1 MPWNTDIWDLINKAG
16 TSAMRDERGGT
27 RVVDSAHFKPLAE
40 KSHSRVNDMTA
51 NELLKRFRQNA
62 GTMKTVVRT
71 LSDVAKKSA
80 NLVPMIINN
89 WKTDR
94 PLTAAARDSIM
105 NRSFMTGVPGQDP
118 ATNNVVTANIWLSP
132 REAQSIFSQKGLPE
146 IVIKKKS
153 QSILLNGVAV
163 KNPRLTPTQLDA
175 VQENAM
181 RLGLPNKLADST
193 RDSLVYGGALLF
205 PMFKSDTPL
214 SMSMSVQQ
222 LAKWGVV
229 KKHCIDRLVSLDRWN
244 TVHIPNWNPTA
255 EDFLEPKRYYVPF
268 LGCDVSGSR
277 CSRIVTAPQAGY
289 WGTLMTMGWGISD
302 IPGWIESVYNY
313 YAVMAAIPTMI
324 AQMSILAR
332 TFNVDGILAT
342 EGSNVLNDIDLAN
355 TIKAREASVLNPIS
369 LDVLGSIQAIQRD
382 FKEVPNLVRLI
393 RQHFAAQ
400 TGIPEELFFSSERG
414 AFSTGDTTEGA
425 LEKQWESIKYM
436 HRDVAAQMKNIAML
450 VIIDTL
456 GLDRDVLRA
465 LPYTYMEF
473 DNPALANITDKA
485 KVADFLTGSYFNLV
499 SGQMPME
506 QAVGI
511 IAEIGG
517 TDFPVGAKLMEEL
530 RERQAKIDARDDEEH
545 ELNMEL
551 LEAQIE
557 QAKSSA
563 VMGGPGAPSGGAAGR
578 KKGYTPLEQRRHEKT
593 RGTGAR
599 MEGMQKAAAKK
610 TG

>member
-1 MPWNTDIWDLINKAG
+1 VSVG
-16 TSAMRDERGGT
+16 RDKNGRPD
-27 RVVDSAHFKPLAE
+27 VKDSSRFKPLSDKKHA
-40 KSHSRVNDMTA
+40 RVNAITV
-51 NELLKRFRQNA
+51 NELSKRFRQSSA
-62 GTMKTVVRT
+62 AAEMKVRT
-71 LSDVAKKSA
+71 LDDVAKKSS
-80 NLVPMIINN
+80 NLVPMVVNN

-94 PLTAAARDSIM
+94 PLSESVRDSIM
-105 NRSFMTGVPGQDP
+105 NQSFMTGVPGQDP
-118 ATNNVVTANIWLSP
+118 ATNNIVTSNIWLSP
-132 REAQSIFSQKGLPE
+132 REAQSVFSQKGLPE

-153 QSILLNGVAV
+153 QSILLNGVAI
-163 KNPRLTPTQLDA
+163 KNSRLTPSQLDA

-181 RLGLPNKLADST
+181 RLGLPNKLADSV
-193 RDSLVYGGALLF
+193 RDSLVYSGALLF
-205 PMFKSDTPL
+205 PMFKNDTPL
-214 SMSMSVQQ
+214 SMGMPIAQ

-229 KKHCIDRLVSLDRWN
+229 KKHCIDRLTMLDRWN
-244 TVHIPNWNPTA
+244 TVHIPNWNPTS

-268 LGCDVSGSR
+268 LGCDVHGSR
-277 CSRIVTAPQAGY
+277 CSRVVTAPQPGY
-289 WGTLMTMGWGISD
+289 WGTLTTMGWGVSD

-324 AQMSILAR
+324 SQMSILAR
-332 TFNVDGILAT
+332 TFNVDAILAQD
-342 EGSNVLNDIDLAN
+342 GSNVLNDIDLAN
-355 TIKAREASVLNPIS
+355 TIKVREMSVNNPIS

-414 AFSTGDTTEGA
+414 AFSTGDSTEGA

-436 HRDVAAQMKNIAML
+436 HRDVAAQMKNMAML

-456 GLDRDVLRA
+456 GVDRDVIKA

-485 KVADFLTGSYFNLV
+485 DVADNLTKSYFNLV

-511 IAEIGG
+511 ISAIGG
-517 TDFPVGAKLMEEL
+517 TDFPVSAKLMEEL
-530 RERQAKIDARDDEEH
+530 QQRQEKIDARDEEEH
-545 ELNMEL
+545 RLNMEL

-563 VMGGPGAPSGGAAGR
+563 AMGGFGAPSGAAGG

-593 RGTGAR
+593 RGTNAR

>member
-1 MPWNTDIWDLINKAG
+1 MRDKAG
-16 TSAMRDERGGT
+16 RT
-27 RVVDSAHFKPLAE
+27 RTLDSARFKPLAE
-40 KSHSRVNDMTA
+40 KTHARVNDMAA
-51 NELLKRFRQNA
+51 NELLKRFKQNA
-62 GTMKTVVRT
+62 AATKAQT
-71 LSDVAKKSA
+71 LTLGDVAKKSA
-80 NLVPMIINN
+80 NLVPMVINN
-89 WKTDR
+89 WKTDQ
-94 PLTAAARDSIM
+94 PLTAAVRDSIM

-118 ATNNVVTANIWLSP
+118 ATNNAMTANIWLSP
-132 REAQSIFSQKGLPE
+132 REAQSVFSQKGLPE

-153 QSILLNGVAV
+153 QSILLNGVAI
-163 KNPRLTPTQLDA
+163 KNPRLTASQLDA
-175 VQENAM
+175 VQENSL
-181 RLGLPNKLADST
+181 RLGLPNKLADAT

-205 PMFKSDTPL
+205 PMFKNDSPL
-214 SMSMSVQQ
+214 SMNMPVAQ

-229 KKHCIDRLVSLDRWN
+229 KKRCIDRFVALDRWN
-244 TVHIPNWNPTA
+244 TVHIPNWNPTS

-277 CSRIVTAPQAGY
+277 CSRVVTAPQPGY
-289 WGTLMTMGWGISD
+289 WGTLMTMGWGLSD
-302 IPGWIESVYNY
+302 IPGWIESVYSY

-324 AQMSILAR
+324 SQMSILAR
-332 TFNVDGILAT
+332 TFNVDNILVM
-342 EGSNVLNDIDLAN
+342 EGVNALDDIDRAN
-355 TIKAREASVLNPIS
+355 TIRVREASVNNPIS

-436 HRDVAAQMKNIAML
+436 HRDVAAQMKSIAML
-450 VIIDTL
+450 TIIDTL
-456 GLDRDVLRA
+456 GLDREVLKA

-473 DNPALANITDKA
+473 DNPALANINDKA

-511 IAEIGG
+511 IAGIGG
-517 TDFPVGAKLMEEL
+517 TDFPVSAKLMEEL
-530 RERQAKIDARDDEEH
+530 QKRQEKIDERDEEEH
-545 ELNMEL
+545 RLNMEL

-563 VMGGPGAPSGGAAGR
+563 ATGAFGGIAGSAGG

-599 MEGMQKAAAKK
+599 MEGMQKAAAKQAN
-610 TG
+610 

>member
-1 MPWNTDIWDLINKAG
+1 MPWNTDIWDIINGAG
-16 TSAMRDERGGT
+16 ASTARDETGRT
-27 RVVDSAHFKPLAE
+27 RVLDSVRFKPLSE
-40 KSHSRVNDMTA
+40 KKHTRVNDMMT
-51 NELLKRFRQNA
+51 NELLRRFRQNA
-62 GTMKTVVRT
+62 GTGKNAVRM
-71 LSDVAKKSA
+71 LGDVAKKSA
-80 NLVPMIINN
+80 NLVPMVVNN
-89 WKTDR
+89 WKTEQ
-94 PLTAAARDSIM
+94 PLSETVRDSIM

-118 ATNNVVTANIWLSP
+118 AMNNSVTANIWISP

-153 QSILLNGVAV
+153 QSILLNGVAI
-163 KNPRLTPTQLDA
+163 KNPRLTPTQLDSI
-175 VQENAM
+175 QENAL
-181 RLGLPNKLADST
+181 RLGLPNKLADSV
-193 RDSLVYGGALLF
+193 RDSLVYSGALMF
-205 PMFKSDTPL
+205 PMFKNDTPL
-214 SMSMSVQQ
+214 SMNLSLGQ

-229 KKHCIDRLVSLDRWN
+229 KKHCIDRLVTLDRWN
-244 TVHIPNWNPTA
+244 TVHVPNWNPTS

-268 LGCDVSGSR
+268 LGCDVDGSR
-277 CSRIVTAPQAGY
+277 CSRVVTAPQPGY
-289 WGTLMTMGWGISD
+289 WGTLMTMGWGVSD

-313 YAVMAAIPTMI
+313 YAVMSAIPTMI

-332 TFNVDGILAT
+332 TFNVDATLAQ
-342 EGSNVLNDIDLAN
+342 EGSNVLNDIDRIN
-355 TIKAREASVLNPIS
+355 TIKVRETSINNPIS

-456 GLDRDVLRA
+456 GVDRDVIKA

-485 KVADFLTGSYFNLV
+485 AVADNLTKSYFNLV

-517 TDFPVGAKLMEEL
+517 TDFPVNAKLMEEL
-530 RERQAKIDARDDEEH
+530 QKRQEKIDAQDDEEH

-557 QAKSSA
+557 QTKNSA
-563 VMGGPGAPSGGAAGR
+563 AMGGFGAPSAAAGG
-578 KKGYTPLEQRRHEKT
+578 KKGYSPLEQRRHEKT
-593 RGTGAR
+593 RGTRAR
-599 MEGMQKAAAKK
+599 MEGMQKAEAKK
-610 TG
+610 A

>member
-1 MPWNTDIWDLINKAG
+1 M
-16 TSAMRDERGGT
+16 M
-27 RVVDSAHFKPLAE
+27 V
-40 KSHSRVNDMTA
+40 
-51 NELLKRFRQNA
+51 NELLKRAKRNA
-62 GTMKTVVRT
+62 AASKTTIRT
-71 LSDVAKKSA
+71 LDDVARKSA
-80 NLVPMIINN
+80 NLVPMVLNN
-89 WKTDR
+89 WKTDL
-94 PLTAAARDSIM
+94 PLTESVRDSIM
-105 NRSFMTGVPGQDP
+105 NLSFMTGVPGQDP
-118 ATNNVVTANIWLSP
+118 AMNNAMTANVWISP
-132 REAQSIFSQKGLPE
+132 REAQSVFSQKGLPE

-153 QSILLNGVAV
+153 QSILLNGVAI
-163 KNPRLTPTQLDA
+163 KNPMLTPNQLDA
-175 VQENAM
+175 VQKNSL
-181 RLGLPNKLADST
+181 RLGLPNKLADSV

-205 PMFKSDTPL
+205 PMFNNDTPL
-214 SMSMSVQQ
+214 SMNMSVPQ
-222 LAKWGVV
+222 LVKWGIV
-229 KKHCIDRLVSLDRWN
+229 KKRCISRMVTLDRWN
-244 TVHIPNWNPTA
+244 TVHIPNWNPTS

-268 LGCDVSGSR
+268 LGCDVDGGR
-277 CSRIVTAPQAGY
+277 CSRVVTAPQAGY
-289 WGTLMTMGWGISD
+289 WGTLLTMGWGLSD

-313 YAVMAAIPTMI
+313 YAVMSAIPTMI

-332 TFNVDGILAT
+332 TFNVDAILAQ
-342 EGSNVLNDIDLAN
+342 EGSNVLDDIDLQN
-355 TIKAREASVLNPIS
+355 TIKVREMSANNPIS
-369 LDVLGSIQAIQRD
+369 LDVIGTIQAIQRD

-436 HRDVAAQMKNIAML
+436 HRDVAAQMKDIAML
-450 VIIDTL
+450 VVIDTL

-485 KVADFLTGSYFNLV
+485 GVADDLTKSYFNLV

-517 TDFPVGAKLMEEL
+517 TDFPVSAKLMEEL
-530 RERQAKIDARDDEEH
+530 RQRQEKIDAQDDEEH
-545 ELNMEL
+545 QLNMEL

-557 QAKSSA
+557 QTKNSA
-563 VMGGPGAPSGGAAGR
+563 AMGGMGAPAKPKSKG
-578 KKGYTPLEQRRHEKT
+578 KGYTPLEQRRHEKT

-599 MEGMQKAAAKK
+599 MEGLQKAKAKAV
-610 TG
+610 

>member
-1 MPWNTDIWDLINKAG
+1 MPWNMDIWNIINGAK
-16 TSAMRDERGGT
+16 TSARRDEAGGT
-27 RVVDSAHFKPLAE
+27 LVSDSARFVPLGE
-40 KSHSRVNDMTA
+40 KQHSRVNDITA
-51 NELLKRFRQNA
+51 NELLKRFKQSY
-62 GTMKTVVRT
+62 GTAKGTVRT
-71 LSDVAKKSA
+71 LVDVAKKSS
-80 NLVPMIINN
+80 NLVPMVVNN
-89 WKTDR
+89 WKTEQ
-94 PLTAAARDSIM
+94 PLTESVRDSIM

-118 ATNNVVTANIWLSP
+118 GMNNSVTANIWISP

-153 QSILLNGVAV
+153 QSILLNGVAI

-175 VQENAM
+175 VQENSL
-181 RLGLPNKLADST
+181 RLGLPNRLADAV
-193 RDSLVYGGALLF
+193 RDSLVYSGALMF
-205 PMFKSDTPL
+205 PMFKNDTPL
-214 SMSMSVQQ
+214 SMTLPIPQ

-229 KKHCIDRLVSLDRWN
+229 KKRCIDRLVTLDRWN
-244 TVHIPNWNPTA
+244 TVHIPNWNPTS

-268 LGCDVSGSR
+268 LGCDVHGSR
-277 CSRIVTAPQAGY
+277 CSRVVTAPQPGY
-289 WGTLMTMGWGISD
+289 WGTLTTMGWGVSD

-332 TFNVDGILAT
+332 TFNVDAILAQ
-342 EGSNVLNDIDLAN
+342 EGSNVLDDIDLVN
-355 TIKAREASVLNPIS
+355 TIKVREMSVNNPIS
-369 LDVLGSIQAIQRD
+369 LDVVGSIQAIQRD

-456 GLDRDVLRA
+456 GVDREVLKA

-485 KVADFLTGSYFNLV
+485 AVADNLTKSYFNLV

-517 TDFPVGAKLMEEL
+517 TDFPVNAKLMEEL
-530 RERQAKIDARDDEEH
+530 QKRQEKIDAQDEEEH
-545 ELNMEL
+545 RLNMEL
-551 LEAQIE
+551 LAAQIE
-557 QAKSSA
+557 QTKSSA
-563 VMGGPGAPSGGAAGR
+563 AMGGSGALSGASGA
-578 KKGYTPLEQRRHEKT
+578 KKGYSPLEQRRHEKT
-593 RGTGAR
+593 RGTQAR
-599 MEGMQKAAAKK
+599 MEGLQKAAAKQ
-610 TG
+610 T

>member
-1 MPWNTDIWDLINKAG
+1 MPWNTDIWGVINGADVS
-16 TSAMRDERGGT
+16 TARDEAGKP
-27 RVVDSAHFKPLAE
+27 RVLDSVRFKPLGE
-40 KSHSRVNDMTA
+40 KQHSRVNDMIT
-51 NELLKRFRQNA
+51 NELSRRFRQHA
-62 GTMKTVVRT
+62 VAAKAKVRT
-71 LSDVAKKSA
+71 LRDVVKGSE
-80 NLVPMIINN
+80 NLVPMVINN
-89 WKTDR
+89 WKTDQ
-94 PLTAAARDSIM
+94 PLTASVRDAIM

-118 ATNNVVTANIWLSP
+118 ATNNSVTSNIWISP

-153 QSILLNGVAV
+153 QSILLNGVAI

-175 VQENAM
+175 IQENAM
-181 RLGLPNKLADST
+181 RLGLPNKLADT
-193 RDSLVYGGALLF
+193 VRDSLVYAGALMF
-205 PMFKSDTPL
+205 PMFKNDTPL
-214 SMSMSVQQ
+214 SMGMSMPQ
-222 LAKWGVV
+222 LAKWGIV
-229 KKHCIDRLVSLDRWN
+229 KKHCIDRLVTLDRWN
-244 TVHIPNWNPTA
+244 TVHIPNWNPTS
-255 EDFLEPKRYYVPF
+255 EDFLEPRQYYVPF

-277 CSRIVTAPQAGY
+277 CSRVVTAPQAGY
-289 WGTLMTMGWGISD
+289 WGTLMTMGWGVSD

-313 YAVMAAIPTMI
+313 YSVMAAIPTMI

-332 TFNVDGILAT
+332 TINVDAILAQ
-342 EGSNVLNDIDLAN
+342 EGSNVLDDIDLTN
-355 TIKAREASVLNPIS
+355 TIRVREMSVNNPIS

-436 HRDVAAQMKNIAML
+436 HRDVAAQMKNVAML

-456 GLDRDVLRA
+456 GVDRDVLKA

-485 KVADFLTGSYFNLV
+485 EVADNMTKSYFNLV

-511 IAEIGG
+511 IADIGG
-517 TDFPVGAKLMEEL
+517 TDFPVNAKLMEEL
-530 RERQAKIDARDDEEH
+530 RKRQEKIDAQADEEH

-551 LEAQIE
+551 LKAQIE
-557 QAKSSA
+557 QTKSSVA
-563 VMGGPGAPSGGAAGR
+563 MGGFGASPASASKGE
-578 KKGYTPLEQRRHEKT
+578 GYTPLEQRRHEKT
-593 RGTGAR
+593 RGTNAR
-599 MEGMQKAAAKK
+599 MEGLQKAAGKK
-610 TG
+610 AG

>member
-1 MPWNTDIWDLINKAG
+1 MPWQTDIWGVINGAK
-16 TSAMRDERGGT
+16 TSTIRDEDGRT
-27 RVVDSAHFKPLAE
+27 LALDSARFHALGE
-40 KSHSRVNDMTA
+40 KQHARVNDMLS
-51 NELLKRFRQNA
+51 NELLKRFKSNA
-62 GTMKTVVRT
+62 AATKTKT
-71 LSDVAKKSA
+71 LTLGDVAKKSA
-80 NLVPMIINN
+80 NLVPMVINN

-94 PLTAAARDSIM
+94 PLTESTMDAIM

-118 ATNNVVTANIWLSP
+118 ATNNTMTANIWISP
-132 REAQSIFSQKGLPE
+132 REAQSVFSQKGLPE
-146 IVIKKKS
+146 IVIRKKS
-153 QSILLNGVAV
+153 QSILLNGVAI
-163 KNPRLTPTQLDA
+163 KNPLLTPGQLDA
-175 VQENAM
+175 VEKNSL
-181 RLGLPNKLADST
+181 RLGLPNKLADT
-193 RDSLVYGGALLF
+193 VRDSLVYGGSLMF
-205 PMFKSDTPL
+205 PMFNNDTPL
-214 SMSMSVQQ
+214 SMNMSIAQ
-222 LAKWGVV
+222 LAKWGIV
-229 KKHCIDRLVSLDRWN
+229 KKRCISRMVTLDRWN
-244 TVHIPNWNPTA
+244 TVHIPNWNPTS

-277 CSRIVTAPQAGY
+277 CSRVVTAPQAGY
-289 WGTLMTMGWGISD
+289 WGALMTMGWGISD

-313 YAVMAAIPTMI
+313 YAVMSAIPTMI

-332 TFNVDGILAT
+332 SFNVDAALAQ
-342 EGSNVLNDIDLAN
+342 EGSNVLDDIDLKN
-355 TIKAREASVLNPIS
+355 TIKVREMSVNNPIS
-369 LDVLGSIQAIQRD
+369 LDVIGTIQAIQRD

-450 VIIDTL
+450 VIIDAL

-485 KVADFLTGSYFNLV
+485 GVADDLTKSYFQLV

-517 TDFPVGAKLMEEL
+517 TDFPVNARLMEEL
-530 RERQAKIDARDDEEH
+530 RRRQEKIDAQADEEH
-545 ELNMEL
+545 RLNMEL

-557 QAKSSA
+557 QTKN
-563 VMGGPGAPSGGAAGR
+563 GAAMGAAGGSSGS
-578 KKGYTPLEQRRHEKT
+578 KGEGKGYTPLEQRQHEKT
-593 RGTGAR
+593 RGTNAR
-599 MEGMQKAAAKK
+599 MEGLQKAKAKAV
-610 TG
+610 